1 MGSGAVVLLVIA
13 CLDLSIALFVCLN
26 DYVGKILMPE
36 DPSYVSRGSKVINM
50 PVANE
55 LFRNP
60 SGNSALRFLAKRTK
74 LYSEFQKFNFQSAT
88 LQYFGHA
95 PSSVLRQALVV
106 FVQVLNRQQI
116 WKDTDM
122 LGIIGVYRARLESFE
137 LLLADSGVDNDN
149 LYVEAVELWRC
160 LSLLSINYEEICRK
174 WYLPTYFALA
184 LATPISAT

>member
-1 MGSGAVVLLVIA
+1 MAKTAGNMSSDELMIQVSKHQHDTNELVSLQSMGSGAVVLLVIA
-13 CLDLSIALFVCLN
+13 CLDLSRAFFVCLN

-74 LYSEFQKFNFQSAT
+74 LYSAFQKFNFQSAA

-95 PSSVLRQALVV
+95 PSSVLR
-106 FVQVLNRQQI
+106 
-116 WKDTDM
+116 
-122 LGIIGVYRARLESFE
+122 
-137 LLLADSGVDNDN
+137 
-149 LYVEAVELWRC
+149 
-160 LSLLSINYEEICRK
+160 
-174 WYLPTYFALA
+174 
-184 LATPISAT
+184 